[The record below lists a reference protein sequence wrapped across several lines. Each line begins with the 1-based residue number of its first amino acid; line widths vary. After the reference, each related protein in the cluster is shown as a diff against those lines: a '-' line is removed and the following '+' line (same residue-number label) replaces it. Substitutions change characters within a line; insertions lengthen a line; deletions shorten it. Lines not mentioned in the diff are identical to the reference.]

1 MDFVSELV
9 HYGKVYTKK
18 SMELLPTKIEFNEL
32 TLVLSGRLEYIING
46 TEYVLHENDMIFLPI
61 GTLRQRRSLSVPTQY
76 VSFNFLSKISDKLD
90 FDIFM
95 QGAVSKDIRGILSVF
110 SQEKLSLLYHSK
122 EKATC
127 VLNYILY
134 ELLDNKSLGSNN
146 YHITKALGYIHEN
159 IKSPIT
165 LDTLSRH
172 LHLSREYTATLF
184 KKELGKTVSEYV
196 NEKKMQ
202 IAKNM
207 INEGVWE
214 LREIAE
220 QLGYENYGYF
230 SRLFKRQFN
239 ILPSRVA
246 KQEKYWKV

>member
-1 MDFVSELV
+1 MDFVTELV

-18 SMELLPTKIEFNEL
+18 STELTPKYIEFNEL
-32 TLVLSGRLEYIING
+32 TMVLSGRLEYIIDG
-46 TEYVLHENDMIFLPI
+46 VEYVVCENDMIFLSA
-61 GTLRQRRSLSVPTQY
+61 GALRQRRSLPVPTQY
-76 VSFNFLSKISDKLD
+76 VSFNFLSDNNEMLD
-90 FDIFM
+90 FPILM

-134 ELLDNKSLGSNN
+134 ELLDNKKLGSNN
-146 YHITKALGYIHEN
+146 YHITKALRYIHEN
-159 IKSPIT
+159 IKKPIT
-165 LDTLSRH
+165 LDNLSNY
-172 LHLSREYTATLF
+172 LHLTREYTATLF

-202 IAKNM
+202 IAKDM
-207 INEGVWE
+207 ISEGAWE
-214 LREIAE
+214 LRDIAE

-230 SRLFKRQFN
+230 SRLFKKQFN
-239 ILPSRVA
+239 ILPSHVS
-246 KQEKYWKV
+246 KGDKY